1 MVEEGV
7 ITRAESSVAVPTS
20 LGLTVGASM
29 EAVKK
34 SVPSVV
40 IEPHQYDPDG
50 HYLIFKSPDGK
61 TAVVMEEGGGKVTAV
76 RGGLEPSVEY
86 VEGCL

>member
-1 MVEEGV
+1 
-7 ITRAESSVAVPTS
+7 
-20 LGLTVGASM
+20 M

-34 SVPSVV
+34 IVPSVV
-40 IEPHQYDPDG
+40 IEPHQYDPYG
-50 HYLIFKSPDGK
+50 HYLIFKSPGGK
-61 TAVVMEEGGGKVTAV
+61 TALVMEEGGRKVTAV